1 MSGSENIGRENGYAV
16 TRSIRGMPTLTSE
29 VRSCHVINV
38 RGAAIS
44 TLSISLISIVLAFP
58 FPFPFPSLYSVDFY
72 LVWMRGWGPT
82 DSASLLGVLIRREN
96 S

>member
-44 TLSISLISIVLAFP
+44 TLSLSLISIVLA
-58 FPFPFPSLYSVDFY
+58 FPFPSLYSVDFY
-72 LVWMRGWGPT
+72 LLWMRGWGPT
-82 DSASLLGVLIRREN
+82 DSASLLGVLIRQEN